1 MAPLK
6 ISENIIFYMNT
17 IFMGA
22 NLPKIAISGKSCWF
36 SILSNSPRNLL
47 DDLLEG

>member
-6 ISENIIFYMNT
+6 ISENVIFHMNT

-22 NLPKIAISGKSCWF
+22 NLPKIAIPGKSCWF
-36 SILSNSPRNLL
+36 SISKDSPRNLL